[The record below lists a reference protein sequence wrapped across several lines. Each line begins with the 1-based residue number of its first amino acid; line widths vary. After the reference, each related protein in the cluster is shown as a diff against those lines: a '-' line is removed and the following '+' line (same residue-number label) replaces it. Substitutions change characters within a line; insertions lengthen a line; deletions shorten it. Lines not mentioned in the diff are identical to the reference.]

1 MGGRL
6 GAWRYVAGIAA
17 CLTLG
22 FFAFVRG
29 TRVPLLGL
37 VDLGFHELGHLLS
50 YALPEVVTAA
60 MGSITQMAVP
70 VALALYFLLARRDL
84 LGGGMCFTWAASS
97 AQDVSVY
104 VADAPYQRLELIGG
118 EHDWAL
124 VLGPDH
130 LDLLGSAHTIA
141 TVVKGLGFLLL
152 LVGLACCAAG
162 LRRAVRPKPS
172 KPVPARRAADMWR

>member
-22 FFAFVRG
+22 LFAFVRG

-50 YALPEVVTAA
+50 YAMPEVVTAA
-60 MGSITQMAVP
+60 MGSITQVAVP
-70 VALALYFLLARRDL
+70 VGLALYFLLVRRDL
-84 LGGGMCFTWAASS
+84 LGGGTCFAWAASS
-97 AQDVSVY
+97 AQDVSRY
-104 VADAPYQRLELIGG
+104 VADAPYERLELIGG
-118 EHDWAL
+118 EHDLAL

-130 LDLLGSAHTIA
+130 LDMLGSAQTIA

-162 LRRAVRPKPS
+162 LWRAARPKPS
-172 KPVPARRAADMWR
+172 KPVPALRAAEMWR